1 MEQSTKKITIIGS
14 GNMGMSLA
22 KGLVKSGLYT
32 AGNITLTRRNNNL
45 LASFAEQGFE
55 VSTSNIHAVKG
66 ADIIILAVLPQQV
79 NTVLDE
85 IKNTIDIKNQLF
97 VSIVS
102 GVTCKNI
109 KDKLFDDLE
118 VIRVMPN
125 TAIAIQQSMTCFA
138 SDNASAQSL
147 KIVKEIF
154 DTVGITLQINEDLM
168 TSATA
173 LCACGIAFFLRS
185 VRAASQGGVE
195 VGYIRANIQGGIEIG
210 FDAATAS
217 LIAAQTVKGAAE
229 LLLTTKTHPEQEID
243 KVTTPKGCTIAGLN
257 EMEHNGFSSAMIKGI
272 KTSAKIAG
280 ELYTKN

>member
-14 GNMGMSLA
+14 GNMGISLA
-22 KGLVKSGLYT
+22 KGLVKSGLYNSS
-32 AGNITLTRRNNNL
+32 NITLTRRNSNL
-45 LASFAEQGFE
+45 LSSLSDDGFT
-55 VSTSNIHAVKG
+55 TSADNISSVKS
-66 ADIIILAVLPQQV
+66 ADIIVLAVLPQQV
-79 NTVLDE
+79 NAVLEE
-85 IKNTIDIKNQLF
+85 IKNSINIQNTLF
-97 VSIVS
+97 ISIVS
-102 GVTCKNI
+102 GVTCTNI
-109 KDKLFDDLE
+109 KEKLYHNLE

-138 SDNASAQSL
+138 TDNASAQSL
-147 KIVKEIF
+147 KMVKEMF

-173 LCACGIAFFLRS
+173 LCACGVAFFLRS

-195 VGYIRANIQGGIEIG
+195 VGFHAH
-210 FDAATAS
+210 DA
-217 LIAAQTVKGAAE
+217 LMMAAQTAKGAAD
-229 LLLTTKTHPEQEID
+229 LLLQLASHPEHEID
-243 KVTTPKGCTIAGLN
+243 KVTSPKGCTIAGLN